1 MQLADLQLS
10 TGVGGFL
17 LARASCEMLCE
28 AMAAAW
34 VAGRAA
40 PVRRLMLLPQGGNSA
55 RVVRTCHLVPPGHA
69 QNIQAGMWFAVIN
82 PSLPTVACALLDLYG
97 HYHALLHLRNC
108 LPLRHAWLCM
118 LQVTALAMGR
128 LYAKLEAD
136 KTLGQLLLPLLADLL
151 TSSSRAVSTRSTTGS
166 IAGLALAV
174 GAAGAAS
181 SGTSGGA
188 DSASAAASG
197 QAHPAEVAGA
207 VVCAL
212 EGMASVCVQRG
223 RDQWLYEQSLQ
234 LLMTMY
240 REPGRVS

>member
-1 MQLADLQLS
+1 MGFAGVKLGLPAAACTLVDGMVTVNCGLLQLED
-10 TGVGGFL
+10 
-17 LARASCEMLCE
+17 R
-28 AMAAAW
+28 
-34 VAGRAA
+34 
-40 PVRRLMLLPQGGNSA
+40 
-55 RVVRTCHLVPPGHA
+55 
-69 QNIQAGMWFAVIN
+69 
-82 PSLPTVACALLDLYG
+82 
-97 HYHALLHLRNC
+97 

-136 KTLGQLLLPLLADLL
+136 TTLGQLLLPLLADLL
-151 TSSSRAVSTRSTTGS
+151 TSSSRSVATRISTGS

-181 SGTSGGA
+181 SGTYGGA
-188 DSASAAASG
+188 DSASTAAAG
-197 QAHPAEVAGA
+197 QASPAEVAGA

-223 RDQWLYEQSLQ
+223 RDQWLYEQALQ

-240 REPGRVS
+240 REPGGVSLPGTTICCLPILYILRQASPAML